1 MNMSMTEMQFESFEQ
16 QTGNDL
22 LGDLLSFINEE
33 EEQEIGVNE
42 SQPSRIEN
50 DMQANYFIR
59 KVKELRKEKEQ
70 IFETAER
77 ELRRYEVKIE
87 KWKKM
92 MLSPLENKEKFFLQL
107 LQQYAE
113 EQLMG
118 TGKKSMKLIEGTLGF
133 CKKPDK
139 YEYDEKTLLAY
150 LKEKYPDFVRYK
162 ASVDKTELKKA
173 AEAKDGKLYL
183 DGEEVPGVAVIPQ
196 EIGFDVK

>member
-1 MNMSMTEMQFESFEQ
+1 MSMTEMQFESFDQ
-16 QTGNDL
+16 QTSNDL
-22 LGDLLSFINEE
+22 LEDLLSFIDEE

-42 SQPSRIEN
+42 SQPFRIEN

-70 IFETAER
+70 ILETAER
-77 ELRRYEVKIE
+77 ELRRYEAKIE
-87 KWKKM
+87 KWKEM

-133 CKKPDK
+133 RKKPDK
-139 YEYDEKTLLAY
+139 YEYDEETLLAY

-183 DGEEVPGVAVIPQ
+183 NGEEVPGVAVIPQ